1 LLDDL
6 DAYLLA
12 HRRLVARGRKG
23 VAPLR
28 VVRLLQLRQSM
39 ADSLDRI
46 LAGLGG
52 DRSAG
57 SRDRARG
64 RRDVADPPSSIAEL
78 VARVGGVGP
87 AGPPRPARASPAWG
101 RDRRDGGCAGA
112 SPGGLPDGLGGF
124 PPPTEGEKWALRG
137 TPGPPA

>member
-1 LLDDL
+1 MRLVDRRSKAAKDLLAWQRGLREDRTATVRTSRVELASRTRLLLDDL

-64 RRDVADPPSSIAEL
+64 RRDVTDPPSSIAEL
-78 VARVGGVGP
+78 VAQVGGGGTASAP
-87 AGPPRPARASPAWG
+87 QTDHGSPA
-101 RDRRDGGCAGA
+101 
-112 SPGGLPDGLGGF
+112 
-124 PPPTEGEKWALRG
+124 
-137 TPGPPA
+137 